1 MELIDTPAQ
10 PSLTSQP
17 VDQAE
22 PDISQS
28 SSPMAEYYR
37 LKQGLV
43 MSSLAIAGLLF
54 GPLWWIYSLKI
65 ACSYLLG
72 ALAGIM
78 YLRLLAKNVEQLG
91 AGNAQVGKNQLGVF
105 IGLII
110 LATQWHQLAVL
121 PIFLG
126 FLTYK
131 VGIIV
136 FVLWTEILP
145 PSTPQG

>member
-1 MELIDTPAQ
+1 
-10 PSLTSQP
+10 
-17 VDQAE
+17 
-22 PDISQS
+22 
-28 SSPMAEYYR
+28 MAEYYR

-43 MSSLAIAGLLF
+43 MSSLVIAGLLF
-54 GPLWWIYSLKI
+54 GPLWWSYSLKV
-65 ACSYLLG
+65 ALSYLLG
-72 ALAGIM
+72 ALSGIV

-91 AGNAQVGKNQLGVF
+91 TENPQVGKNQLGVF

-110 LATQWHQLAVL
+110 VATQWHQLSVL

-136 FVLWTEILP
+136 YVVWTTILP